1 MIKDAI
7 FISAGKNEDLAT
19 YCLKYHKNNFD
30 IFVNIYEDFS
40 AKPFIE
46 KNAKKCFYYP
56 TTKFIALSRIY
67 KEYLSEYNTVSVFDD
82 DGVFMDGSP
91 EDLVK
96 YIYNYNLDIISPA
109 QHPYGK
115 ISTYI
120 DRVTR
125 LHDGDHKYRIT
136 NFIEMNFPV
145 FKNTALKQY
154 MDIYDGKLCGYGND
168 WWFLNVLDANN
179 KNNCAITDKVVI
191 FNPRYYQKKYS
202 DKKNKTTDIDHFMS
216 PNDRKKQ
223 WLETMQKYD
232 LKMWE
237 ISNKS
242 IIY

>member
-1 MIKDAI
+1 
-7 FISAGKNEDLAT
+7 
-19 YCLKYHKNNFD
+19 
-30 IFVNIYEDFS
+30 
-40 AKPFIE
+40 
-46 KNAKKCFYYP
+46 
-56 TTKFIALSRIY
+56 
-67 KEYLSEYNTVSVFDD
+67 
-82 DGVFMDGSP
+82 
-91 EDLVK
+91 
-96 YIYNYNLDIISPA
+96 
-109 QHPYGK
+109 
-115 ISTYI
+115 
-120 DRVTR
+120 
-125 LHDGDHKYRIT
+125 
-136 NFIEMNFPV
+136 MNFPV